1 MLCEKC
7 KKREARINIVKI
19 VNGKKQETW
28 LCEECAKEI
37 YGIPSL
43 DAMISGEGSP
53 LSNILTGFISGSS
66 KESMPESRTLICP
79 KCGLTY
85 DEYKNTKK
93 LGCSTCYRVFKNE
106 IESEINKQR
115 GTSHIGK
122 VPKYA
127 KKTISR
133 RENLQ
138 QLRKKMQE
146 YVVSEEYEKAAVVR
160 DEIKELETAI
170 IKQVQLDES
179 LGQREDDQDGKLD

>member
-43 DAMISGEGSP
+43 DSMISGEGPS
-53 LSNILTGFISGSS
+53 LSNILTGFISGISG
-66 KESMPESRTLICP
+66 ERTPESQALVCP

-85 DEYKNTKK
+85 EEYKNTKK
-93 LGCSTCYRVFKNE
+93 LGCSSCYRTFKNV
-106 IESEINKQR
+106 IESELNNQR
-115 GTSHIGK
+115 GASHVGK
-122 VPKYA
+122 VPRYA

-138 QLRKKMQE
+138 QLKKKMQD
-146 YVVSEEYEKAAVVR
+146 YVMSEEYEKAAVVR

-179 LGQREDDQDGKLD
+179 VGVREDDQDGKLD